1 MGEERWRRSL
11 RNGNGAAIGFL
22 APFFLIWAL
31 GSSLPPPLRVAA
43 GVCAVL
49 SVATAVDTWR
59 AGLIVGSDGILVRR
73 ALQRR
78 RLAWNELEG
87 FAGERRGY
95 RGDRIVIR
103 AIRRQG
109 RPMPI
114 TDQPLTEAQAE
125 ELLQDLGNELDSH
138 RAGPPEGGLPEAG
151 SR

>member
-1 MGEERWRRSL
+1 
-11 RNGNGAAIGFL
+11 
-22 APFFLIWAL
+22 
-31 GSSLPPPLRVAA
+31 
-43 GVCAVL
+43 
-49 SVATAVDTWR
+49 
-59 AGLIVGSDGILVRR
+59 VRR

-114 TDQPLTEAQAE
+114 TDQPLAEAQAE
-125 ELLQDLGNELDSH
+125 ELLQDLGKELDSH
-138 RAGPPEGGLPEAG
+138 RAGRPEGGPGDSGL
-151 SR
+151 